1 MDLSRAGQGDA
12 NDWVDAG
19 GRTYDAVGNFPSKFF
34 DSQWPNLQVR
44 IVDHLEKAEIV
55 PVDVSQFA
63 ATQREVV
70 REFVQGLGN
79 PNVVIIGGGVV
90 SGFVRFVDG
99 DWSWNSSMTRIM
111 FDLLEDRLPDGDRKA
126 EIVELR
132 DNNVLMLDLRDPSQD
147 QLVAII
153 ANELNDYLAGRFD
166 ADARKVLERGYS
178 ELLRLA
184 AAQHRRNTEQ
194 DGGGP
199 TIA

>member
-1 MDLSRAGQGDA
+1 
-12 NDWVDAG
+12 
-19 GRTYDAVGNFPSKFF
+19 
-34 DSQWPNLQVR
+34 
-44 IVDHLEKAEIV
+44 
-55 PVDVSQFA
+55 
-63 ATQREVV
+63 
-70 REFVQGLGN
+70 
-79 PNVVIIGGGVV
+79 V

-166 ADARKVLERGYS
+166 ADARKDFERGYS

>member
-1 MDLSRAGQGDA
+1 M
-12 NDWVDAG
+12 
-19 GRTYDAVGNFPSKFF
+19 
-34 DSQWPNLQVR
+34 
-44 IVDHLEKAEIV
+44 
-55 PVDVSQFA
+55 
-63 ATQREVV
+63 
-70 REFVQGLGN
+70 
-79 PNVVIIGGGVV
+79 

-111 FDLLEDRLPDGDRKA
+111 FDLLEDRLPDGDRKS

-166 ADARKVLERGYS
+166 ADARKDFERGYS

-184 AAQHRRNTEQ
+184 AAQHRRNTEAAIQ
-194 DGGGP
+194 NRRARLSHDVGPWRGDGG
-199 TIA
+199 